1 MRFIRKVNNLNIS
14 VESKFEFKKLSDS
27 LQVEA
32 DCLKEFF
39 PYYKQ
44 FIEFG
49 VLGAFCIFVIYVFFF
64 LGKDVANPNIIY
76 FLLSL
81 LFIVF
86 ILLYILYSKKE
97 ENIIFNFSESGISI
111 GTKSKPNLFFI
122 EPLNIEDIYPNV
134 ILIEKYRKNFV
145 KGYAI
150 ILKCKK
156 PIFLNL
162 KGYKSEFI
170 LFDCIYEETYHKV
183 IKDKITLMKK
193 YLNL

>member
-1 MRFIRKVNNLNIS
+1 MKFIKKVNNLNFDL
-14 VESKFEFKKLSDS
+14 ESKFEFKKSSDS

-32 DCLKEFF
+32 DCFKEFF

-49 VLGAFCIFVIYVFFF
+49 VLGVFCIFVIYVFFF
-64 LGKDVANPNIIY
+64 LEKDGANHNIIY
-76 FLLSL
+76 FLVSL
-81 LFIVF
+81 LFIVL

-97 ENIIFNFSESGISI
+97 DISI

-134 ILIEKYRKNFV
+134 ILIEKYRKNCV

-162 KGYKSEFI
+162 KGYKM
-170 LFDCIYEETYHKV
+170 Y
-183 IKDKITLMKK
+183 
-193 YLNL
+193 